1 MQGKIKMLYSFIA
14 VKTLSFTKNIALV
27 SEVKSYR
34 VFTGCSH

>member
-1 MQGKIKMLYSFIA
+1 MLYRFIA

-34 VFTGCSH
+34 VFTLNPFSNWFG